1 MNYLGIDLGGTNVAV
16 GVVNDEGA
24 IVGRGHRPCPR
35 GAAPIGAA
43 IIDACREAVA
53 DAGLSL
59 ADITAAGLGSPG
71 MVDEETGVVLF
82 AGNLDLENAPLCAMI
97 SEALGMTVSL
107 GNDANVAALG
117 EFLFGAGAG
126 AGTRNMIAITLGT
139 GVGCGLVLDGRLYS
153 GFNSFAG
160 EVGHIYTEID
170 GRLCTCGRRGC
181 LETYASATGLMTTA
195 RECAE
200 KHPGSALYRLT
211 NGDLGQLNGKLFFQ
225 ALAEGDEAA
234 QAAFAHYISHLA
246 HGLGT
251 VVNLL
256 QPEVICIGGGIAGA
270 GEVLFAPLRER
281 VRELDF
287 ARNSDRNVRLVG
299 AVLGNDAGIIGAA
312 MLQRAAAPDAQL

>member
-16 GVVNDEGA
+16 GVVNSEGA
-24 IVGRGHRPCPR
+24 IIGRGHRPCPR
-35 GAAPIGAA
+35 GVQAIGAA
-43 IIDACREAVA
+43 IIDACREAVS

-59 ADITAAGLGSPG
+59 ADIEAAGLGSPG
-71 MVDEETGVVLF
+71 LVDVESGAVLF

-97 SEALGMTVSL
+97 SDALGVPVLL

-117 EFLFGAGAG
+117 EFLFGAG

-170 GRLCTCGRRGC
+170 GRRCTCGRRGC
-181 LETYASATGLMTTA
+181 LETYASATGLMVTA
-195 RECAE
+195 KECAAKYPE
-200 KHPGSALYRLT
+200 SAMYRLA
-211 NGDLGQLNGKLFFQ
+211 GEDLERLDGKLFFR
-225 ALAEGDEAA
+225 ALAEGDAAA
-234 QAAFAHYISHLA
+234 QETFELYIAHLA

-256 QPEVICIGGGIAGA
+256 QPEVICVGGGIAGA

-287 ARNSDRNVRLVG
+287 ARNSGRNVRIVG

-312 MLQRAAAPDAQL
+312 MLPTQ